1 MATIEQSSNPQLL
14 SKKRFRPSK
23 ATHDDLLS
31 ATLSDR
37 ARYIYSP
44 AFRRLQMKAQVFSL
58 ENNAAVRSRLTHSME
73 VAHIGIFIVQKITEI
88 IKGKSDIHNHVS
100 PQEVYIYE
108 NAQAIRNVV
117 ETACLI
123 HDVGNPPFGHFGE
136 SAISSWFTDNK
147 GELFDAHGVAEKD
160 LHNYEDFLN
169 FDGNPQGLRIVTKLQ
184 GYDGFGL
191 NLTTSQI
198 ASIIK
203 YTASNKD
210 IAVGGLHK
218 KKMGYFSTEE
228 ALVKDVWSD
237 LGIDERGKRHPLVY
251 IMEAADDISYCIS
264 DIEDGIEK
272 GIVSYEKFFVF
283 LKNKLDYNFRE
294 RNSEHDVHLGKVLTE
309 IDVAYNL
316 SMEALT
322 NSEDS
327 KSLAEHFILLKT
339 YITNLSVQEV
349 AEIFLEDLD
358 SIMTGDSDSIVDK
371 AMSSV
376 GKIQKAL
383 KDFTSRYIFTSEEAE
398 KIELSGYSVIYGLMD
413 NFAPLLKMSE
423 DKFQLLINGD
433 NKKIRKNKL
442 FVHSRLFNL
451 LPSKHIDEYKRTT
464 PDDAGKIVEFN
475 HRCHLIVDYISGM
488 TDGFSVE
495 LYQLL
500 TGIKVK

>member
-1 MATIEQSSNPQLL
+1 MTTIKPSENIKFL
-14 SKKRFRPSK
+14 SMKRLRPSK
-23 ATHDDLLS
+23 ATHDDILS

-88 IKGKSDIHNHVS
+88 IKHKLDNGDVS
-100 PQEVYIYE
+100 PQEKYIYD

-136 SAISSWFTDNK
+136 SAISSWFYDNK
-147 GELFDAHGVAEKD
+147 MGLSKAHNIAEEELHD
-160 LHNYEDFLN
+160 YEDFLN

-184 GYDGFGL
+184 GHDGFGL

-210 IAVGGLHK
+210 IDGSVLHK

-228 ALVKDVWSD
+228 LLVKDVWSD

-272 GIVSYEKFFVF
+272 GIVSYEKFFIF
-283 LKNKLDYNFRE
+283 LKNKLDFGFKRRE
-294 RNSEHDVHLGKVLTE
+294 TDHDTHLDKVISGIME
-309 IDVAYNL
+309 AYDL
-316 SMEALT
+316 SVEALT
-322 NSEDS
+322 RSEDN
-327 KSLAEHFILLKT
+327 KTLAANFILLKT

-349 AEIFLEDLD
+349 AEIFVEDLD
-358 SIMTGDSDSIVDK
+358 SIITGDSDSIVDK
-371 AMSSV
+371 ELSSV
-376 GKIQKAL
+376 GKIQKTL
-383 KDFTSRYIFTSEEAE
+383 KEFTSKYIFTSEEAE

-413 NFAPLLKMSE
+413 NFAPLLKMPE
-423 DKFQLLINGD
+423 VQFRILINGD
-433 NKKIRKNKL
+433 NKEIRKNKL

-451 LPSKHIDEYKRTT
+451 LPSKHIDEYKRSTR
-464 PDDAGKIVEFN
+464 PEDGKIVEFN

>member
-1 MATIEQSSNPQLL
+1 MTTKKQSDNPHIL
-14 SKKRFRPSK
+14 SMTRLRPSK

-88 IKGKSDIHNHVS
+88 IKQKLEHGDVS
-100 PQEVYIYE
+100 PQERYIYD

-136 SAISSWFTDNK
+136 SAISSWFSSNRDSLLLKHEIDDNDPH
-147 GELFDAHGVAEKD
+147 EYD
-160 LHNYEDFLN
+160 DFIN
-169 FDGNPQGLRIVTKLQ
+169 FDGNPQGLRIITKLQ
-184 GYDGFGL
+184 GYDGYGL

-203 YTASNKD
+203 YTASNKGID
-210 IAVGGLHK
+210 SDALHK
-218 KKMGYFSTEE
+218 KKMGYFSTERE
-228 ALVKDVWSD
+228 IVQKAWAD
-237 LGIDERGKRHPLVY
+237 LCIDESGKRHPLVY

-272 GIVSYEKFFVF
+272 GIVSYEKFFIF
-283 LKNKLDYNFRE
+283 LRSKLQTDFIK
-294 RNSEHDVHLGKVLTE
+294 RNSDHDVHLDKVLSGIE
-309 IDVAYNL
+309 DAYN
-316 SMEALT
+316 SSIEAIT
-322 NSEDS
+322 KSEENRELAS
-327 KSLAEHFILLKT
+327 KFILLKT

-349 AEIFLEDLD
+349 AEIFIEDLN
-358 SIMTGDSDSIVDK
+358 IILQGDSNSIVDK
-371 AMSSV
+371 ENSSV
-376 GKIQKAL
+376 GKIQKTL
-383 KDFTSRYIFTSEEAE
+383 KEFTSKYIFTSEEAE
-398 KIELSGYSVIYGLMD
+398 KIELGGYSVIYGLID
-413 NFAPLLKMSE
+413 RFAPLIKMARE
-423 DKFQLLINGD
+423 DFNILIGGE
-433 NKKIRKNKL
+433 NKKIRQKKL

-451 LPSKHIDEYKRTT
+451 LPSKHIDEYKRATSGEVCK
-464 PDDAGKIVEFN
+464 AAEFN

>member
-1 MATIEQSSNPQLL
+1 MVVTESHSPQIL
-14 SKKRFRPSK
+14 SMTRMRKSE
-23 ATHDDLLS
+23 ASHLDLLS

-88 IKGKSDIHNHVS
+88 INNKITKDNAS
-100 PQEVYIYE
+100 EVEKYISE
-108 NAQAIRNVV
+108 NEGAIRNTV

-136 SAISSWFTDNK
+136 SAISSWFSNNKETIFYTHGITD
-147 GELFDAHGVAEKD
+147 KD
-160 LHNYEDFLN
+160 PHEYEDFIH
-169 FDGNPQGLRIVTKLQ
+169 FDGNPQGLRIVTRLQ
-184 GYDGFGL
+184 GHDGFGL
-191 NLTTSQI
+191 NLTISQI

-203 YTASNKD
+203 YTASNKG
-210 IAVGGLHK
+210 INGEALHK
-218 KKMGYFSTEE
+218 KKMGYFSTE
-228 ALVKDVWSD
+228 KDIVDFSWSNI
-237 LGIDERGKRHPLVY
+237 GIDKSGKRHPLVY

-272 GIVSYEKFFVF
+272 GIVSYEQFFIF
-283 LKNKLDYNFRE
+283 LKGKMATDFIRRGGAHDNHLNKFLRTLDIAY
-294 RNSEHDVHLGKVLTE
+294 EHSVTA
-309 IDVAYNL
+309 I
-316 SMEALT
+316 T
-322 NSEDS
+322 NSEDNEGLAS
-327 KSLAEHFILLKT
+327 KFILLKT

-349 AEIFLEDLD
+349 AEIFLEDL
-358 SIMTGDSDSIVDK
+358 SIILQGDSNSIVDK
-371 AMSSV
+371 EMSSV
-376 GKIQKAL
+376 GKIQKTL
-383 KDFTSRYIFTSEEAE
+383 KEFTSKYIFTSEEAE
-398 KIELSGYSVIYGLMD
+398 KIELGGYSVIYGLIEK
-413 NFAPLLKMSE
+413 FSPLIMMKEE
-423 DKFQLLINGD
+423 DFRILLNKD
-433 NKKIRKNKL
+433 NKEIRKRKL

-451 LPSKHIDEYKRTT
+451 LPSKHINEYRRST
-464 PDDAGKIVEFN
+464 PSGICKASELN